1 MDGLDYY
8 KSVTAL
14 VDAGHDAL
22 PAVRAGMGHSNWRIR
37 RGCAAV
43 LIQVYD
49 IESLQRLV
57 LLTRD
62 PKKKVRKM
70 ATLSLGLVRPTER
83 AKPIDVVPHLT
94 YNALSDPAV
103 RVRRIAIAMLG
114 VQKPQRRIVRL
125 LRKILVTEQDPRAI
139 QFAQWGL
146 TQHQNV
152 AARTS

>member
-1 MDGLDYY
+1 MTTHCEHLVNKMDGLDYY

-22 PAVRAGMGHSNWRIR
+22 PAVRAGMGHPNWRIR

-49 IESLQRLV
+49 TESLQRLV

-70 ATLSLGLVRPTER
+70 ATCHLVSSGP
-83 AKPIDVVPHLT
+83 
-94 YNALSDPAV
+94 
-103 RVRRIAIAMLG
+103 
-114 VQKPQRRIVRL
+114 
-125 LRKILVTEQDPRAI
+125 RK
-139 QFAQWGL
+139 
-146 TQHQNV
+146 
-152 AARTS
+152 ARTRSMSCLIWPTTP